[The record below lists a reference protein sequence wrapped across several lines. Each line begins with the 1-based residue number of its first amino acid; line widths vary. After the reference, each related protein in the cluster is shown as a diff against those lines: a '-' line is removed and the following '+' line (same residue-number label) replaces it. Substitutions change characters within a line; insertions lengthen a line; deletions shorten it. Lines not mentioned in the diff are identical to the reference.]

1 MPKTPGWADSLR
13 EVAPLLSLGIQLAL
27 IVVVSVIIGRWV
39 DQRYGTGP
47 WGVLI
52 GAVFGTGS
60 GLYHFIRTAL
70 GMKDRHGNRPK
81 NDL

>member
-1 MPKTPGWADSLR
+1 MPKTPVWADSLR

-27 IVVVSVIIGRWV
+27 IVVASVIIGRWV